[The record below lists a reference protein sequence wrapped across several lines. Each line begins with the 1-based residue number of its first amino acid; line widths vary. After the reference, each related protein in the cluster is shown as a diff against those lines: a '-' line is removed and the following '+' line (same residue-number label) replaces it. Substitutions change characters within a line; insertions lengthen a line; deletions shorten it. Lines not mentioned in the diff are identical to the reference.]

1 MQVSKL
7 GIALLLGFVVSQ
19 AIRDVH
25 LGHLF
30 GTLGLFEAALLA
42 FGTAALVFGA
52 CLAMVRPEQIR
63 LLLANWRTV
72 LILNVTTM
80 IAWMAYFGSLR
91 LVEPAAANL
100 AFAGIAPISV
110 ALFALVGLST
120 PDEKVAGPLER
131 LSHVALLGIVGVL
144 ALIVS
149 TGNSGFPDIDPI
161 IGLLGVGLACLAGLS
176 ITAETIYAKRMNLA
190 GVSPLAIVGT
200 RFVMVTIFAGIM
212 VAQANTPFAGYG
224 LLDLVWQAL
233 VFLAILIAP
242 IYLAQ
247 AGLARTTPLIS
258 GAILAVGPVAT
269 LCLQS
274 LAGGIQLAPAM
285 LIATLLYALVAI
297 VAAFLSAIR
306 SERAI
311 EEPQPRET
319 AGEIA

>member
-7 GIALLLGFVVSQ
+7 GITLLLGFVLSQ

-42 FGTAALVFGA
+42 FSTAAVVFGA
-52 CLAMVRPEQIR
+52 SLVLFRPDQIS
-63 LLLANWRTV
+63 LLAANWKTV
-72 LILNVTTM
+72 LILNITTT

-100 AFAGIAPISV
+100 AFAGIAPIAV
-110 ALFALVGLST
+110 ALFAMIGLIT
-120 PDEKVAGPLER
+120 ADEKAAGLFER
-131 LSHVALLGIVGVL
+131 LTHATLLGIVGLL

-149 TGNSGFPDIDPI
+149 SGYSGFADLDPM
-161 IGLLGVGLACLAGLS
+161 IGLAGIGLACLAGLS
-176 ITAETIYAKRMNLA
+176 ITAETIYAKRMNEV

-200 RFVMVTIFAGIM
+200 RFVMVTM
-212 VAQANTPFAGYG
+212 VAGGMVMQAEAPFAGYSFS
-224 LLDLVWQAL
+224 DMARQAF
-233 VFLAILIAP
+233 VFLAILIGP

-269 LCLQS
+269 LTLQS
-274 LAGGIQLAPAM
+274 LAGGIELAPAM
-285 LIATLLYALVAI
+285 LLVTLLYALVAI
-297 VAAFLSAIR
+297 AAAFLSATR
-306 SERAI
+306 TDRAI
-311 EEPQPRET
+311 VRPTVGDT
-319 AGEIA
+319 A